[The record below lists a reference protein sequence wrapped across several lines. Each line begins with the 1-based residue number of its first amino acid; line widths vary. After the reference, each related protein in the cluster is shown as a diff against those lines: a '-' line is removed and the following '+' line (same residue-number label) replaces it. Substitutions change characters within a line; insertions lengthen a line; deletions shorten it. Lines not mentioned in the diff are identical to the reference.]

1 MLFFSEQN
9 TNQMHQLLEDGKD
22 YLELQKRYIGLQSAE
37 TLTKL
42 LSAIAVWAIVILV
55 GALVLLFACVA
66 LAFWLGSITGSIA
79 IGFSVIAAVLLLLII
94 VIYANRKRWITE
106 PASAFLVSLTAPP
119 APNETYAQS
128 IEQTTAERTR
138 VGAEL
143 AMRRNQMKQTAQT
156 LLEPTTKAASKWESA
171 GNLIQNGMAIFK
183 GIQWGVSAIA
193 AVRLMLGGKK
203 RRRR

>member
-9 TNQMHQLLEDGKD
+9 TNQMHQLLEDGKN

-42 LSAIAVWAIVILV
+42 LSAVAVWAIVILV
-55 GALVLLFACVA
+55 GTLVLLFASVA
-66 LAFWLGSITGSIA
+66 LAFWLGSLTGSIA
-79 IGFSVIAAVLLLLII
+79 VGFSIIAALLLLLII
-94 VIYANRKRWITE
+94 IIYANRKRWITE
-106 PASAFLVSLTAPP
+106 PASKFLVGLTAPP
-119 APNETYAQS
+119 AADETYAQS

-143 AMRRNQMKQTAQT
+143 IQRRNQMKLTAQT
-156 LLEPTTKAASKWESA
+156 LLEPAAKTASKWESA

-193 AVRLMLGGKK
+193 AIRLMLGGKK